1 MEAIVMLRK
10 YKQLFIGIL
19 IGILIAAVPVG
30 AAVQEYTL
38 KQSECK
44 IVVDGKEVKGE
55 LPLLIMDPGF
65 NYIPAAEFRSI
76 CDKMGIGFEFDSPT
90 KEIRID
96 TAQVKAEP
104 TPVPEIIPNEKG
116 EPEEMEVPI
125 NKYGLPDFSN
135 YTGTEPVLESDGT
148 KRFFV
153 YEGKEYIFLPGIPDL
168 PFKLP
173 DPYRFECP
181 IINGKVSFIVQLVKR
196 GGGETQVII
205 NEVPYALYKG
215 KRDFCIQYDYYQNT
229 ILPLI
234 EGAN

>member
-1 MEAIVMLRK
+1 MEAVMMLKK
-10 YKQLFIGIL
+10 YKQLLIGIL

-30 AAVQEYTL
+30 AAVQEYIL

-44 IVVDGKEVKGE
+44 IVVDGEVVKGE

-116 EPEEMEVPI
+116 ETEEMEVPL

-135 YTGTEPVLESDGT
+135 YDGQRPPKEDDGT
-148 KRFFV
+148 NV
-153 YEGKEYIFLPGIPDL
+153 YFTYDGVKYISIYTFPNHPKLLPPD
-168 PFKLP
+168 
-173 DPYRFECP
+173 YRFE
-181 IINGKVSFIVQLVKR
+181 IGVENGKLNDIISFKKR
-196 GGGETQVII
+196 NLETMEWDILI
-205 NEVPYALYKG
+205 EEVPYTHISVM
-215 KRDFCIQYDYYQNT
+215 CIRYDYYQNT
-229 ILPLI
+229 VLPMI
-234 EGAN
+234 EGAE